1 MNYDDFKDVFMKV
14 LNLHAPM
21 KKKYNAPFMNQT
33 LTKAF
38 MHRSKLKNKFNK
50 NPTNENKRLYNQH
63 RNYCVS
69 LLKKEKK
76 KYYNNLDLTIFK
88 DNKKFWQKV
97 RPLFSDKQKAIPRDI
112 ILIENDVTISEKK
125 DVAEK
130 LNNFFI
136 EAVDNLE
143 IESYLLANTD
153 HIENTEDVL
162 NDDIQTI
169 TNRYGN
175 HPSIIKIKEYV
186 REENHFSFKDMTPQ
200 DLEREILK
208 LDTRKATTEND
219 IPIKMLVKSY
229 DIISKHLSD
238 CYNNSKNLQYYPTSL
253 KLADVTPVHKK
264 DEKTLAKNYRP
275 ISLIP
280 VASKLFERN
289 MYNEIIEFIENS
301 LSPYLFGFRKGHSTE
316 QCLVVMLEAWKRAL
330 DDKGVSGAI
339 LTDLS
344 KAFDCLNHHLLIAKL
359 SAYGFSHD
367 ALKFIRSYLKERKQR
382 TKVGPA
388 FSSWLDIKLGIPQ
401 GSILGPLLFNIFLN
415 DIFFSI
421 KDISIAN
428 YADDNTTYANDK
440 NVTGLL
446 NKLEKETT
454 ILLEWF
460 KVNEMKPNADKC
472 HLLVIN
478 NTNEASVKLGVETI
492 VSSPSVDLLGV
503 KIDENLNFTEYITKL
518 CKKGNQK
525 LHALARIS
533 KFLNKDKLKILM
545 KTFIT
550 SQFNYCPLTWMFHN
564 RTLNNKINRLH
575 ERSLRLVYQDE
586 TLSFQ
591 ELLDLDN
598 SMTIHH
604 RNLQRLATEM
614 FKIKNNL
621 SPKPIKEIFKEQV
634 NTYDLRN
641 KRYWEISNVRTVRY
655 GTETIRYRG
664 TKTWDILPLNIKES
678 KTLSEFKAKIKLWKP
693 TECTCRLCK
702 IFVPE
707 LGFIN

>member
-1 MNYDDFKDVFMKV
+1 MLKSDFKKKDPILVNYRSYKHFDDLSFRTDLKHGLQTLDNVNMNYDDFKDVFMKV

-21 KKKYNAPFMNQT
+21 KKKYIRGNNAPFMNQT

-38 MHRSKLKNKFNK
+38 MHRSKLKNKFNR

-69 LLKKEKK
+69 LLKKEKN
-76 KYYNNLDLTIFK
+76 KYYNNLDLTIFN
-88 DNKKFWQKV
+88 DNKKFWKKV

-112 ILIENDVTISEKK
+112 ILIENDATISEKK

-153 HIENTEDVL
+153 HIDNTEDVL

-208 LDTRKATTEND
+208 LDTRKATTEN

-359 SAYGFSHD
+359 STYGFSHD

-478 NTNEASVKLGVETI
+478 NTDEASVKLGVETI

-503 KIDENLNFTEYITKL
+503 DENLNFTEYITKL

-533 KFLNKDKLKILM
+533 KFLNKGKLKILM

-550 SQFNYCPLTWMFHN
+550 SQFNCCPLTWMFHN

-586 TLSFQ
+586 TLS
-591 ELLDLDN
+591 LSRN
-598 SMTIHH
+598 SLT
-604 RNLQRLATEM
+604 
-614 FKIKNNL
+614 
-621 SPKPIKEIFKEQV
+621 
-634 NTYDLRN
+634 
-641 KRYWEISNVRTVRY
+641 
-655 GTETIRYRG
+655 
-664 TKTWDILPLNIKES
+664 
-678 KTLSEFKAKIKLWKP
+678 
-693 TECTCRLCK
+693 
-702 IFVPE
+702 
-707 LGFIN
+707 